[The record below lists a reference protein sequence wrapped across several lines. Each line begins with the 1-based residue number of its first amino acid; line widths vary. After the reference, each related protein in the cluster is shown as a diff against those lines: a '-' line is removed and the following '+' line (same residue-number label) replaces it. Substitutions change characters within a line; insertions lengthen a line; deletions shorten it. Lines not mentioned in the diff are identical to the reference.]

1 MCRMK
6 IKNEKA
12 LVRFEN
18 YIYENLDADR
28 KMIIP
33 KIWNK
38 YINSK
43 NYYDYRENEIC
54 VNENAFYWDLLCK
67 IRELQKEHLIQ
78 TGEEISIIEIANQ
91 LKISKEED

>member
-1 MCRMK
+1 MK

-43 NYYDYRENEIC
+43 NYYDYR
-54 VNENAFYWDLLCK
+54 
-67 IRELQKEHLIQ
+67 
-78 TGEEISIIEIANQ
+78 
-91 LKISKEED
+91 